1 MSDPPSSL
9 VIRPWSFVLRPWSFV
24 LSPSLL
30 APGFVRLSRGS
41 QHDGPRDT
49 GQRTKD
55 RGPKTKDGFPTTGH
69 KPSGGYQ
76 CQIPRF
82 GKAPTVGTPHGTRTV
97 PWLPIPIPIPIPI
110 PNPTLGKAPT
120 VATCSGMR
128 HSDAL
133 PSTRAG
139 RKGPPLRAAAAGSQ
153 GPAPT

>member
-76 CQIPRF
+76 CQSPR
-82 GKAPTVGTPHGTRTV
+82 
-97 PWLPIPIPIPIPI
+97 
-110 PNPTLGKAPT
+110 LGKAPS
-120 VATCSGMR
+120 VATARSF
-128 HSDAL
+128 
-133 PSTRAG
+133 PPP
-139 RKGPPLRAAAAGSQ
+139 PPLSPKGREGNESRASPWGGQLISSND
-153 GPAPT
+153 PPR